1 MGVLE
6 LNVTANALIVAL
18 CFDYQRRKSE
28 ILKGRLS
35 RRTDIEFRYINSK
48 MYDAAAEIVGE
59 ELAEL
64 YIKEIGEKIGYAYSG
79 VEDVSEVTYKIN
91 KRKVKEGI
99 ARRLYLAE

>member
-1 MGVLE
+1 MGILE
-6 LNVTANALIVAL
+6 LSVTANALIVAL
-18 CFDYQRRKSE
+18 CLDYPRRKGE
-28 ILKGRLS
+28 IMKGRLS

-64 YIKEIGEKIGYAYSG
+64 YIKEIGEKIGYAYSS

>member
-1 MGVLE
+1 MGILE
-6 LNVTANALIVAL
+6 LSVTANALVVAL
-18 CFDYQRRKSE
+18 CLDYPRRKNE
-28 ILKGRLS
+28 IMKGRLS

-64 YIKEIGEKIGYAYSG
+64 YIKEIGEKIGYAYSS

>member
-1 MGVLE
+1 MGTLE
-6 LNVTANALIVAL
+6 LSVSANALIVAL
-18 CFDYQRRKSE
+18 CLDYPRRKRE
-28 ILKGRLS
+28 IIGGRLS
-35 RRTDIEFRYINSK
+35 RRTDVEFRYINSK

-64 YIKEIGEKIGYAYSG
+64 YIKEIGEKIGYAYSS
-79 VEDVSEVTYKIN
+79 VEDVSEVTYKMN

>member
-1 MGVLE
+1 MGTLE
-6 LNVTANALIVAL
+6 LSVTANALVVAL
-18 CFDYQRRKSE
+18 CLDYPRRKCE
-28 ILKGRLS
+28 IMKGRLS

-64 YIKEIGEKIGYAYSG
+64 YIKEIGEKIGYAYSS